1 MSSRS
6 LSAVLRS
13 SSVASRAISLRGGH
27 HHAPPPPPFARLP
40 VPSGN
45 PIPLNRDLVW
55 SDSVAPE
62 LVLDFDSPHIS
73 TSKAFWSL
81 VGALSLVTAFLGA
94 VTLSNPDSSRKAAKR
109 GDHLPDLRW
118 EFGQI
123 NEPEG
128 EIEPLE

>member
-40 VPSGN
+40 VPSGK